1 MPQDLQPI
9 VDAIIGLQQPSSIL
23 KSYVFPIIPAVFT
36 TLAGFFIASY
46 NFKRQ
51 ESIKADAQKIEA
63 ANKFIVQMDSAFQSL
78 ISAKTRYK
86 DVIND
91 VPLDRAFSI
100 GKNTAYFSTINGVDN
115 LVFLAKGCKV
125 VDGQP
130 YYVTWNNVPR
140 INAMVGNYLYL
151 LDIIKSRN
159 SLLEQLETHISYTE
173 EGHQTINFSTI
184 TPEAYNL
191 IKLLVNSTEI
201 MLKLTDG
208 LIIEFNSFMSGID
221 EAIGKSINTKRV
233 SHLTTIVKFNTNNPF
248 IQNALQPIPE
258 PNYSELAKLFGRDE
272 ESVRSMF
279 DVGYF

>member
-1 MPQDLQPI
+1 MSQDIQPI
-9 VDAIIGLQQPSSIL
+9 VDAIIGLKQSNSIL
-23 KSYVFPIIPAVFT
+23 KSYIWPILPAVFT

-78 ISAKTRYK
+78 ISTKMRYK

-91 VPLDRAFSI
+91 TPLDRAFSI
-100 GKNTAYFSTINGVDN
+100 GPSSGYFSTVSGVDN

-159 SLLEQLETHISYTE
+159 NLLKNLEPYLSYTN
-173 EGHQTINFSTI
+173 EGHQMLDFETMK
-184 TPEAYNL
+184 PEVFNL
-191 IKLLVNSTEI
+191 IKHLINSTEI
-201 MLKLTDG
+201 MLKMTDG
-208 LIIEFNSFMSGID
+208 LIIEFNSFMCGIE
-221 EAIGKSINTKRV
+221 EAIKQSIDIKRV
-233 SHLTTIVKFNTNNPF
+233 SHLTTIIKFNTNNQF
-248 IQNALQPIPE
+248 IQNSLQPVPE
-258 PNYSELAKLFGRDE
+258 PNYLALAQLFGRDE
-272 ESVRSMF
+272 ESVREMF
-279 DVGYF
+279 NVGYF